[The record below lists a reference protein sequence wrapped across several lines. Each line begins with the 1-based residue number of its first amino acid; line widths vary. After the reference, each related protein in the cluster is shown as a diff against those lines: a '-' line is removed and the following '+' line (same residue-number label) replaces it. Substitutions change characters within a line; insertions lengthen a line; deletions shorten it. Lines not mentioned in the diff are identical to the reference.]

1 MNSTYNSPVK
11 ARILSCIGGRYSVIS
26 DGGENINNVYA
37 KGVFRHLGI
46 KPLPGDIVYLREDES
61 GYVINEVEKRKNSFI
76 RPALANLDIL
86 YIVLSCRKPEPVH
99 ILTDK
104 MTVICENSGIRPVI
118 VITKSEL
125 DKKRANEIKKL
136 YLSCGYDS
144 FAVSSAE
151 NTGID
156 GLKKYVSGKKGA
168 VSAFCG
174 ASGVGKSTLI
184 NALYPE
190 LDLVCETGQI
200 SKKIERGKNTTR
212 AVTLYQTDKNTFLA
226 DTPGFSLLD
235 FEKFDFCKKEELPY
249 LFPEFEPYLFKCKY
263 TKCTHT
269 KEDGCAIKK
278 AAEDGVINKE
288 RYGSY
293 LSLYDD
299 IKDKKEWEN

>member
-1 MNSTYNSPVK
+1 MSSMNDIPLK
-11 ARILSCIGGRYSVIS
+11 ARILSCIGGRYTVRAE
-26 DGGENINNVYA
+26 DGEQINNIFA

-61 GYVINEVEKRKNSFI
+61 GYMISAVEQRKNSFI

-86 YIVLSCRKPEPVH
+86 YITVSCRSPEPSQ

-104 MTVICENSGIRPVI
+104 MTVICENSEIKPVI

-125 DKKRANEIKKL
+125 DKEKADAMAEL
-136 YLSCGYDS
+136 YSSCGYDS
-144 FAVSSAE
+144 FAVSSADD
-151 NTGID
+151 TGID
-156 GLKKYVSGKKGA
+156 ELKAYIKSKKDV

-184 NALYPE
+184 NALFPE
-190 LDLVCETGQI
+190 LDLTCETGQI
-200 SKKIERGKNTTR
+200 SRKTERGKNTTR
-212 AVTLYQTDKNTFLA
+212 AVTLYETDENTFLA

-249 LFPEFEPYLFKCKY
+249 LFPEFEPFLFKCKY

-278 AAEDGVINKE
+278 AVSDGVIRAE

-293 LSLYDD
+293 LSLYED
-299 IKDKKEWEN
+299 IKDKKDWDN

>member
-1 MNSTYNSPVK
+1 MNKDLK
-11 ARILSCIGGRYSVIS
+11 ARILSCIGGRYTVIS
-26 DGGENINNVYA
+26 ESVTEHGSRISNIYA
-37 KGVFRHLGI
+37 KGVFRHNGI

-61 GYVINEVEKRKNSFI
+61 GYMISAVEQRKNAFV

-86 YIVLSCRKPEPVH
+86 YIVLSCKTPEPSQ

-104 MTVICENSGIRPVI
+104 MTVICENSDIKPVI
-118 VITKSEL
+118 IVTKSEL
-125 DKKRANEIKKL
+125 DKEKAEEIKKL
-136 YLSCGYDS
+136 YISCGYDG
-144 FAVSSAE
+144 FAVSSE
-151 NTGID
+151 DNDGINE
-156 GLKKYVSGKKGA
+156 LKAYIKGKKGT

-190 LDLVCETGQI
+190 LQLSCETGLI
-200 SKKIERGKNTTR
+200 SKKTERGKNTTR
-212 AVTLYQTDKNTFLA
+212 AVTLYETDENTFLA

-235 FEKFDFCKKEELPY
+235 FEKFDFCTKEELPY

-278 AAEDGVINKE
+278 AVEENKIRRE
-288 RYGSY
+288 RYASF

-299 IKDKKEWEN
+299 IKDKKEWEK

>member
-1 MNSTYNSPVK
+1 MSKNGLIK
-11 ARILSCIGGRYSVIS
+11 ARILSCVGGRYTVMS
-26 DGGENINNVYA
+26 DDGERINSVYA
-37 KGVFRHLGI
+37 KGVFRHNGI
-46 KPLPGDIVYLREDES
+46 KPLPGDIVYLREDEN
-61 GYVINEVEKRKNSFI
+61 GHVISSVQDRKNAFV
-76 RPALANLDIL
+76 RPALSNLDIL
-86 YIVLSCRKPEPVH
+86 YITLSCKAPDPSQ

-104 MTVICENSGIRPVI
+104 MTVICENSDIKPVI

-125 DKKRANEIKKL
+125 DKEKAIEIKKL
-136 YLSCGYDS
+136 YTSCGYDS
-144 FAVSSAE
+144 FAVSSVQNIGISE
-151 NTGID
+151 LKEYINQKKNT
-156 GLKKYVSGKKGA
+156 

-184 NALYPE
+184 NALFPE
-190 LDLVCETGQI
+190 LDISCETGQI

-212 AVTLYQTDKNTFLA
+212 AVTLYETDKNTFLA

-249 LFPEFEPYLFKCKY
+249 LFPEFELYLFKCKY
-263 TKCTHT
+263 TKCSHT

-278 AAEDGVINKE
+278 AAEDGLINKN

-299 IKDKKEWEN
+299 IKDKKEWNS

>member
-1 MNSTYNSPVK
+1 MSSTNDTPLK
-11 ARILSCIGGRYSVIS
+11 ARILSCIGGRYTVKT
-26 DGGENINNVYA
+26 DHGERINNIFA
-37 KGVFRHLGI
+37 KGVFRHLGV

-61 GYVINEVEKRKNSFI
+61 GYMISTVEGRKNSFI

-86 YIVLSCRKPEPVH
+86 YIVVSCKTPEPSQ

-104 MTVICENSGIRPVI
+104 MTVICENSEIKPV
-118 VITKSEL
+118 VVVTKSEL
-125 DKKRANEIKKL
+125 DPDKAVQIAKL
-136 YLSCGYDS
+136 YSSCGYDS
-144 FAVSSAE
+144 FSVSSVE
-151 NTGID
+151 NTGTD
-156 GLKKYVSGKKGA
+156 ELKKYVKSKKGA

-184 NALYPE
+184 NALFPE
-190 LDLVCETGQI
+190 LDLTCETGQI

-212 AVTLYQTDKNTFLA
+212 AVTLYETDENTFLA

-278 AAEDGVINKE
+278 AVSDGGIRAE

-293 LSLYDD
+293 LSLYND
-299 IKDKKEWEN
+299 IKDKKEWDN